1 MNKVWKA
8 LVVSCVAVG
17 AMFSAIAEASN
28 LDTYRN
34 LLMNKKYTIKYVNI
48 TPEKRIT
55 NKDKITLTGNNTM
68 SNGNVSKLMYKPL
81 ECVVVSDGSNRY
93 EEVGYNGFVNCRLQ
107 NENGTY
113 VYTKYNEGQKTSIW
127 GTKKNTVV
135 ANQTNNVAYMLQGDA
150 FGGGD
155 MTRLLN
161 AMLPDNMKSSEMPS
175 YRQVGSGWLSNGLN
189 YVDYQSNGQNMEAIR
204 YYFNGY
210 TLTKIASAQ
219 FIYDNQGKLQARRCI
234 IKVNEFSPTPAKEY
248 LSLPAGVKDA
258 TKKPKKDEGEN

>member
-48 TPEKRIT
+48 TPEERIT

-81 ECVVVSDGSNRY
+81 ECIVVSDGSNRY
-93 EEVGYNGFVNCRLQ
+93 EEVGYNGFINCRLQ

-113 VYTKYNEGQKTSIW
+113 VYTKYSEGQKTSIW

-135 ANQTNNVAYMLQGDA
+135 ANRTNNIAYMLQGDA

-161 AMLPDNMKSSEMPS
+161 AMLPDKLPENIQK
-175 YRQVGSGWLSNGLN
+175 L
-189 YVDYQSNGQNMEAIR
+189 
-204 YYFNGY
+204 
-210 TLTKIASAQ
+210 
-219 FIYDNQGKLQARRCI
+219 YDKGH
-234 IKVNEFSPTPAKEY
+234 E
-248 LSLPAGVKDA
+248 
-258 TKKPKKDEGEN
+258 